1 MEKLNKILWSVTL
14 VILSVVI
21 TFIVTASYMHNMY
34 SQGYVIKGEDKINIS
49 QNNTNSST
57 SKFPILESVCDILSN
72 SFYEDVDKIALE
84 EAAIR
89 GMLNSLND
97 PYTYYMDPEEY
108 GNFTADVLGNY
119 TGIGLHLL
127 YNVQENKI
135 EVLAPIKD
143 TPAYKADIKTG
154 DFVIAVNGTTY
165 TGEQMQSAVNV
176 IKGKAGEK
184 VTLTIE
190 RNGET
195 FDIDVVR
202 KDINIKQ
209 LEYEIID
216 GDIGYI
222 EILTFDEDIHVDF
235 VNAYNDLINSN
246 IKGLIIDVRDNP
258 GGVLGE
264 VIKIADMIVPKG
276 IIVYTMDRNNT
287 KVEYKS
293 NTDGIDIPLVVLING
308 SSASASEILA
318 GAIKDHGVGTIVGT
332 KTYGKGL
339 VQRTFLLDN
348 EAVIKITT
356 DEFFT
361 PNGNKINKEGILPDV
376 EVELSSDAEVD
387 LQLEKAIEIL
397 NK

>member
-72 SFYEDVDKIALE
+72 SFYEDVDKIDLE